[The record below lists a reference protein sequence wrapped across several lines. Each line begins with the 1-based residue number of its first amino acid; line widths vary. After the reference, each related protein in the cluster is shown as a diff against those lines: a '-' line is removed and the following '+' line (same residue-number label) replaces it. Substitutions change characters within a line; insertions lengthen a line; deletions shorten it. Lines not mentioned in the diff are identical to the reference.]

1 MPSLVSRK
9 LISGCFVFSMVAGVP
24 LTFAQTASQPAGQ
37 PAPPADAPHNK
48 FEDATKGMQVT
59 TGLFTFYRNAG
70 DDETKDHTRLLA
82 VIPRSLLNQDLML
95 SSTISRGSEFGYP
108 IGDGMLVR
116 WEQSGNRLLLV
127 APDTRLKE
135 TGNDPVMGAVRH
147 TYTDALLSGF
157 SILATDPSGGLLVD
171 LSDMIYSGVTGAPV
185 GGVRRDLSRLVKV
198 KSFPENAV
206 VDVDIASMVGGTSAR
221 WVGVGYAFRK
231 LPQLGTYQPRL
242 ADERIGYF
250 TTVSE
255 DWAAKYS
262 DHENLT
268 RYINR
273 WNIKKLD
280 PSLEMSPPD
289 KPIVFILEKTIP
301 IQFRKYVA
309 DGIAEWNKAF
319 EKVGITGA
327 IVVQQQTDD
336 NEYASVD
343 PEDARYNFI
352 RWIVTGR
359 GFAMGPSRAD
369 PRTGQLLDADIIFD
383 DSMVRFYMQDND
395 ILGPHALSS
404 NLGDQVVSFFRE
416 NPAFLPAGVEL
427 PPEDRELL
435 KPVSPA
441 AETTVATHLD
451 MHNIAGDARQCTLGT
466 GLRQQLAFAQLAAA
480 ASGTKKLPDRI
491 IGEIIKDIV
500 THEVGHTLGLRH
512 NFKGSSW
519 LGIDEIKK
527 RRDAGDEPTWSSVMD
542 YNAYLYFPGDKI
554 EKVRHLTSPT
564 IGPYDY
570 WAIEYGYSTPA
581 AGKNEADH
589 LASIAG
595 KTNTR
600 ELAYATDEDVE
611 GFASPDPSANRFD
624 MGSDPVQWA
633 KTRIELADE
642 LLKSVNDWGMK
653 KDEPNYY
660 FRNVY
665 STLVFER
672 VRYIPFVARE
682 VTGIYES
689 RSRAGDANAP
699 APFTLIPPDKQRAAL
714 KFIGDTLFSESFFQ
728 ADPDL
733 LNKLGADRWLDW
745 ASNPAART
753 DYPVHAA
760 VLSMQ
765 AGTLAALTNQ
775 VALQRVY
782 DSEAKSNADDKF
794 TAAELISTLR
804 DSIWS
809 ELDDPAKTGGTDAK
823 PMIGSFRRNLQQQ
836 YLQNMLSIA
845 ELKASIGVSP
855 DVQNMIR
862 YSLRELSTKI
872 SKTLDAKD
880 KIDFAT
886 RAHLNEAKVRID
898 RVLDAPF
905 VPAGGG
911 QGIII
916 MMGRDTGSK

>member
-1 MPSLVSRK
+1 MSVRSSRK
-9 LISGCFVFSMVAGVP
+9 LIGCWFAFFAVASVP
-24 LTFAQTASQPAGQ
+24 LVRGQAGAPAAAENPQ
-37 PAPPADAPHNK
+37 NK
-48 FEDATKGMQVT
+48 FAEATRGMQAIN
-59 TGLFTFYRNAG
+59 GLFTFYRNSP
-70 DDETKDHTRLLA
+70 DDDSKDHSRLLA
-82 VIPRSLLNQDLML
+82 VIPRGLLNQDLML
-95 SSTISRGSEFGYP
+95 AGTISRGSEFGLP
-108 IGDGMLVR
+108 IDDGTLVR

-135 TGNDPVMGAVRH
+135 IGNDPVLGAVRH
-147 TYTDALLSGF
+147 TYTDSLLAGF
-157 SILATDPSGGLLVD
+157 PVLGSDASGGQLID
-171 LSDMIYSGVTGAPV
+171 LTDAIYSGINGVSLGA
-185 GGVRRDLSRLVKV
+185 VRRDLSKLVKV

-206 VDVDIASMVGGTSAR
+206 VDVDVATMTGGNSAR
-221 WVGVGYAFRK
+221 WTGISYAFRK
-231 LPQLGTYQPRL
+231 LPPLGTYQPRL

-250 TTVSE
+250 TTVSR

-280 PSLEMSPPD
+280 PSLELSPPD

-309 DGIAEWNKAF
+309 DGISEWNKAF
-319 EKVGITGA
+319 EKVGITQA

-336 NEYASVD
+336 NEYANVD
-343 PEDARYNFI
+343 PDDARYNFI

-369 PRTGQLLDADIIFD
+369 PRTGQLLDADIVFD
-383 DSMVRFYMQDND
+383 DSMVRFYMEDND

-404 NLGDQVVSFFRE
+404 SLGDQVLTFFRE

-427 PPEDRELL
+427 PSEDRELL
-435 KPVSPA
+435 KPVAPTA
-441 AETTVATHLD
+441 DTTNPHADL
-451 MHNIAGDARQCTLGT
+451 MPLSGASRQCAIGN
-466 GLRQQLAFAQLAAA
+466 GLQQQLAFAQMA
-480 ASGTKKLPDRI
+480 ASAAGSKKLPDRI
-491 IGEIIKDIV
+491 IGEIVKDIV

-512 NFKGSSW
+512 NFKGSAW
-519 LGIDEIKK
+519 LSIDEIKK
-527 RRDAGDEPTWSSVMD
+527 RRDTGDEPTWSSVMD
-542 YNAYLYFPGDKI
+542 YNPYLYFPGDKI
-554 EKVRHLTSPT
+554 EQVRHLTSPT

-581 AGKNEADH
+581 AGKSEADH
-589 LASIAG
+589 LSAIAS

-600 ELAYATDEDVE
+600 ELAYATDEDVM
-611 GFASPDPSANRFD
+611 GFDSPDPSANRFD
-624 MGSDPVQWA
+624 MGSDPVEWA
-633 KTRIELADE
+633 KMRIALSDE
-642 LLKSVNDWGMK
+642 LLKSVKDWGLK

-660 FRNVY
+660 FRSVY
-665 STLVFER
+665 STLAFER

-689 RSRAGDANAP
+689 RSRAGDPNAP
-699 APFTLIPPDKQRAAL
+699 SPFTLIPPAKQRAAL
-714 KFIGDTLFSESFFQ
+714 KFIGDTLFSESFFN

-733 LNKLGADRWLDW
+733 LNKLGANRWMDW
-745 ASNPAART
+745 ASYPAART

-775 VALQRVY
+775 TALQRVY
-782 DSEAKSNADDKF
+782 DSESKSKSDDKF

-804 DSIWS
+804 DSIWA
-809 ELDDPAKTGGTDAK
+809 ELDQPAKASTDAK

-845 ELKASIGVSP
+845 ELKPGVGVSP

-872 SKTLDAKD
+872 AKSLEAKD
-880 KIDFAT
+880 QIDFAT
-886 RAHLNEAKVRID
+886 RAHLNEARVKID
-898 RVLDAPF
+898 RVLDAPY
-905 VPAGGG
+905 VPSSGG
-911 QGIII
+911 QPIII
-916 MMGRDTGSK
+916 MMGRDTGAK